1 MTTLNP
7 VGPKTKHFHNLNP
20 PRTIYTKPISCLS
33 FRPFY
38 PSSFTIKAAAAFSSS
53 SSQNPKIPKPI
64 IPKIPNQQPH
74 NPFSF
79 LKPTLIATI
88 TGTTLLFA
96 RFFVFPKP
104 AISSPPVTTEA
115 DVLQHDSDAVSVSE
129 EEKER
134 EIEERL
140 VRNPND
146 VEALRGLM
154 EIKIKNKKMMEAIS
168 VIDRLIE
175 LEPNEV
181 EWPLLK
187 SHLYVNFGEVEL
199 AKVGFNEILKKD
211 PLRVEAYHGL
221 VMAAA
226 SLEDESIEDL
236 EGIEKK
242 LEEGMKLCKK
252 ENKKDDL
259 RDFKLL
265 KAQIRVIQ
273 GKYDEALKVYEEL
286 VKEEPRDFRPY
297 LCQGIIYTLLRKNN
311 EAEKCFEKYKRLVP
325 QGHPYARYFDE
336 NMIATKVF
344 AQRVENEKAGSK
356 S

>member
-7 VGPKTKHFHNLNP
+7 VCSKPNQIPKRFPHHHNHP
-20 PRTIYTKPISCLS
+20 FYTKPISCLS
-33 FRPFY
+33 FKTSSPPF
-38 PSSFTIKAAAAFSSS
+38 SFTIKASSS
-53 SSQNPKIPKPI
+53 SLSSPQNPKIPKPL
-64 IPKIPNQQPH
+64 IPQNPNQEPN

-79 LKPTLIATI
+79 LKPTLIATV
-88 TGTTLLFA
+88 TATTLLFT
-96 RFFVFPKP
+96 RFFFFPKP
-104 AISSPPVTTEA
+104 AISSQAFTTPTMET
-115 DVLQHDSDAVSVSE
+115 DVKNAVSE

-134 EIEERL
+134 EIEEHL
-140 VRNPND
+140 VSNPND
-146 VEALRGLM
+146 VEALRRLM
-154 EIKIKNKKMMEAIS
+154 EIKIKNKKVLDAIS
-168 VIDRLIE
+168 ILDRLIE

-187 SHLYVNFGEVEL
+187 SHLYVNCGEVEL

-221 VMAAA
+221 VMAA
-226 SLEDESIEDL
+226 SQEESTKEL

-242 LEEGMKLCKK
+242 VEEGMILCKK
-252 ENKKDDL
+252 EGKKSDL

-265 KAQIRVIQ
+265 LAQIRVIE
-273 GKYDEALKVYEEL
+273 GKYDDALKVYEEL

-311 EAEKCFEKYKRLVP
+311 EAEKCFEKYRRLVP

-344 AQRVENEKAGSK
+344 AQRAENERAGSR

>member
-7 VGPKTKHFHNLNP
+7 VCSKPNQIQKQFYNLNHRP
-20 PRTIYTKPISCLS
+20 IYAKPISCLS
-33 FRPFY
+33 FKTPFS
-38 PSSFTIKAAAAFSSS
+38 PSFFSIKA
-53 SSQNPKIPKPI
+53 SQNPKISKPI
-64 IPKIPNQQPH
+64 NPNEKPQN
-74 NPFSF
+74 NPFFSSF

-88 TGTTLLFA
+88 TATTLLFA
-96 RFFVFPKP
+96 RFIFYPKP
-104 AISSPPVTTEA
+104 AFSSPKVMQT
-115 DVLQHDSDAVSVSE
+115 DVKETVSN

-134 EIEERL
+134 EIQEHL
-140 VRNPND
+140 ISNPDD
-146 VEALRGLM
+146 VEALRSLM
-154 EIKIKNKKMMEAIS
+154 EIYIKNKKMLEAIG

-175 LEPNEV
+175 IEPNEP

-221 VMAAA
+221 VMAA
-226 SLEDESIEDL
+226 SQDESIE
-236 EGIEKK
+236 EIKEIEKK
-242 LEEGMKLCKK
+242 VEEGMKLCKK
-252 ENKKDDL
+252 ENKKSDL

-265 KAQIRVIQ
+265 LAQIRVIE
-273 GKYDEALKVYEEL
+273 GKYEDALKVYQEL

-297 LCQGIIYTLLRKNN
+297 LCQGIIYTLLRKSN
-311 EAEKCFEKYKRLVP
+311 EAEKCFEKYRRLVP

-344 AQRVENEKAGSK
+344 AQKVENERAGSK